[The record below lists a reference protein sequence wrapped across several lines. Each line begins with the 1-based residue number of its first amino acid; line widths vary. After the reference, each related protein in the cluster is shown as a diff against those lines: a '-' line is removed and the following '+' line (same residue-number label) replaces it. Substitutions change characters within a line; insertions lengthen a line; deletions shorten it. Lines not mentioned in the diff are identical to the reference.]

1 MLLKRKEKEF
11 HETLDHLQLDMDTL
25 EKEKA
30 DLKERLMHSSKKVLL
45 EGLTKSA
52 ASLSPISL
60 LSSPQSFTSSS
71 AGTTVPL
78 ALFNATEITWPIS
91 SFFFLGGGR
100 PVGSGVTTQVRDS
113 PLLVNEVSHLRQA
126 LRQSQAENAQL
137 VAQKLRSKLDTL
149 PPLAKPKSNPP
160 SASTKGPDALKELT
174 KKAHDLKWVHPT
186 TIQSFTVISIFQTLI

>member
-91 SFFFLGGGR
+91 FYFFFWGGG
-100 PVGSGVTTQVRDS
+100 GQ
-113 PLLVNEVSHLRQA
+113 
-126 LRQSQAENAQL
+126 
-137 VAQKLRSKLDTL
+137 
-149 PPLAKPKSNPP
+149 
-160 SASTKGPDALKELT
+160 
-174 KKAHDLKWVHPT
+174 
-186 TIQSFTVISIFQTLI
+186 